1 MKYLIK
7 NCDLVNIDELS
18 TNTVDIL
25 IEDDLIKKIGKD
37 ISDSEAT
44 VIEGRNMLALPGF
57 NDCHTHMP
65 QSFMKGP
72 LDDMPITDWL
82 VKLFKI
88 EKVMDS
94 ETYYYATLLGCL
106 QAIRFGVT
114 NVNEMGN
121 KDHIDDQIKALKDS
135 GIRAT
140 YGVDTT
146 DVPENELTP
155 ILTVDEAIAIH
166 NEVYEKAHN
175 NGLLKASVA
184 PAGLPAVSKELAIAC
199 KKYADE
205 KGLIY
210 HTHLGEGKYE
220 TGNVAKKYGLIGEAK
235 ALEEFG
241 ILDEHTLLA
250 HSIWLEDEELDII
263 AKHGSIPVHCP
274 CTNLKISDG
283 VPKIAQMLER
293 NIPVCIGCDGE
304 ASSSNR
310 DMIREARLGAYL
322 QKGVTLNPEVMDA
335 STTLKMMTINGAK
348 ALGYDNLGEIKE
360 GYKADII
367 LVDTVNDIACTDL
380 QHRVSNLVYC
390 GDGHNVDTVFINGEL
405 KLKDK
410 KFVDYDEKAIIDK
423 CNELITA
430 LNEKVEKL

>member
-7 NCDLVNIDELS
+7 NADVANLDDLSVECL
-18 TNTVDIL
+18 DIL
-25 IEDDLIKKIGKD
+25 IEDGKFKKIAKEIKDEEAEVLDGKH
-37 ISDSEAT
+37 
-44 VIEGRNMLALPGF
+44 MLALPGF
-57 NDCHTHMP
+57 IDCHTHMP

-88 EKVMDS
+88 EAIMDS
-94 ETYYYATLLGCL
+94 ETYYYGTLLGCL
-106 QAIRFGVT
+106 QSLRFGT
-114 NVNEMGN
+114 TTINEMGN
-121 KDHIDDQIKALKDS
+121 KDHIDDQIKAMKDA

-155 ILTVDEAIAIH
+155 LLSIDEALKIH
-166 NEVYEKAHN
+166 QEVYDKAHN

-199 KKYADE
+199 KKFANE

-220 TGNVAKKYGLIGEAK
+220 TNNVAKKYGLGGEAE
-235 ALEEFG
+235 ALKEFN

-250 HSIWLEDEELDII
+250 HSIWLSDKEIDMI
-263 AKHGSIPVHCP
+263 AESKAIPVHCP

-283 VPKIAQMLER
+283 VPKIAQMLEKG
-293 NIPVCIGCDGE
+293 IKVCIGCDGE

-310 DMIREARLGAYL
+310 DMIKEARTGAYL
-322 QKGVTLNPEVMDA
+322 QKGVTLDPTVMDA

-360 GYKADII
+360 GYLADMI
-367 LVDTVNDIACTDL
+367 LVDNFDIATTDVE
-380 QHRVSNLVYC
+380 HRVSNFLYC
-390 GDGHNVDTVFINGEL
+390 GDGHQVDTVFVNGEI
-405 KLKDK
+405 KVKDK
-410 KFVDYDEKAIIDK
+410 KLVDFDEVAFINK
-423 CNELITA
+423 CNELISK